1 MNGLRDGFERTID
14 YMRISITDR
23 CNLRCVYC
31 MPSVGVQPMA
41 HREILRYE
49 EIIRIIKVA
58 VRTGVR
64 NIRITGGEPLVRKNI
79 AYLIQQ
85 IKDIEGIQD
94 LSLTTNGIL
103 LNQYAEKL
111 AEAGLD
117 RVNVSLDSL
126 HPDRFREI
134 TKGMDIALVLKG
146 IEAAERAGLVPIK
159 INMVPIRGINDDE
172 VLDFARLTFHLPYQI
187 RFIEFMPF
195 GSQEIWR
202 PERFIPS
209 DEIRAAV
216 EKIGPLTAVK
226 LRRGGPARYFRFDG
240 AVGVIGFISPLSNHF
255 CSECNRLRLTSDG
268 KLRPCLFSETE
279 IDLKTA
285 IRSGAPDDEIE
296 RLVRLAVAVKP
307 KGHNMKIQDEKLRTI
322 MQSKTDPARPMSRIG
337 G

>member
-31 MPSVGVQPMA
+31 MPPGGMQPMA

-49 EIIRIIKVA
+49 EIIRIIRVA
-58 VRTGVR
+58 VRLGVR
-64 NIRITGGEPLVRKNI
+64 KVRITGGEPLVRKNI
-79 AYLIQQ
+79 VYLIQQ
-85 IKDIEGIQD
+85 IKEIEGIQD

-134 TKGMDIALVLKG
+134 TKGRDIALVLKG

-172 VLDFARLTFHLPYQI
+172 VLDFARLTFHSSYQI

-226 LRRGGPARYFRFDG
+226 LRRSGPARYFRLEG

-285 IRSGAPDDEIE
+285 IRSGAPDDEIQ
-296 RLVRLAVAVKP
+296 RLIRLAVAVKP
-307 KGHNMKIQDEKLRTI
+307 KGHNIEIQDEKLRTI

>member
-1 MNGLRDGFERTID
+1 MRSGLVSG
-14 YMRISITDR
+14 R
-23 CNLRCVYC
+23 C
-31 MPSVGVQPMA
+31 
-41 HREILRYE
+41 
-49 EIIRIIKVA
+49 
-58 VRTGVR
+58 
-64 NIRITGGEPLVRKNI
+64 ITGGEPLVRKNI
-79 AYLIQQ
+79 VYLIQQ
-85 IKDIEGIQD
+85 IKEIEGIQD

-134 TKGMDIALVLKG
+134 TKGRDIALVLKG

-172 VLDFARLTFHLPYQI
+172 VLDFARLTFHSSYQI

-226 LRRGGPARYFRFDG
+226 LRRSGPARYFRLEG

-285 IRSGAPDDEIE
+285 IRSGAPDDEIQ
-296 RLVRLAVAVKP
+296 RLIRLAVAVKP
-307 KGHNMKIQDEKLRTI
+307 KGHNIEIQDEKLRTI